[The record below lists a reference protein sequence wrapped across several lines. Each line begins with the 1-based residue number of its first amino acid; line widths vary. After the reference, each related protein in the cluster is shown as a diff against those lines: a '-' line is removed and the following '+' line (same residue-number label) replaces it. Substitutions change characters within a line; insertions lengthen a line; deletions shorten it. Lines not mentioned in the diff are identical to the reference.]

1 MSSHS
6 IDNIMSKNSI
16 KNSISNRRNSE
27 TTTRRNSATQR
38 PSISSSGL
46 SNKTDT
52 KELKSEKNI
61 FTDPDSSNAI
71 TLILYMP
78 FDHFNTCELLVYPD
92 WTLEEVFDQVSLNL
106 GLNNNHRKISLYSFV
121 SWENGKYGS
130 SVITDPP
137 VSDDSFF
144 TQKRK
149 SSNTLSFSPEKD
161 QAGLGGS
168 PEFRGGSPEPDQAE
182 NSNFLSSKNL
192 FSRIS
197 NVNILSTNEDTG
209 NDESIPSNMKLNMVA
224 TSYEVLP
231 MTMTVLELESNHL
244 RLCHQAELL
253 LYKQI
258 EVLIIILT

>member
-16 KNSISNRRNSE
+16 KNSISNRRLSE

-38 PSISSSGL
+38 PSISSGGL

-61 FTDPDSSNAI
+61 FSDLDSSNAI
-71 TLILYMP
+71 TLIVYMP

-92 WTLEEVFDQVSLNL
+92 WTLEEVFDQVSLQL

-130 SVITDPP
+130 AIITDPP

-149 SSNTLSFSPEKD
+149 SSNTFSFSPEKD
-161 QAGLGGS
+161 GLGSS
-168 PEFRGGSPEPDQAE
+168 PDRGGSPEPDQTE

-197 NVNILSTNEDTG
+197 NVNVSTNEDTG
-209 NDESIPSNMKLNMVA
+209 NDESIPLNMKLNMVA

-258 EVLIIILT
+258 EVLIIIFT

>member
-1 MSSHS
+1 
-6 IDNIMSKNSI
+6 MSKNSI
-16 KNSISNRRNSE
+16 KNSISNRRLSE

-38 PSISSSGL
+38 PSISSGGL

-61 FTDPDSSNAI
+61 FSDLDSSNAI
-71 TLILYMP
+71 TLIVYMP

-92 WTLEEVFDQVSLNL
+92 WTLEEVFDQVSLQL

-130 SVITDPP
+130 SIITDPP

-149 SSNTLSFSPEKD
+149 SSNTFSFSPEKD
-161 QAGLGGS
+161 GLGSS
-168 PEFRGGSPEPDQAE
+168 PDRSGSPEPDQAE

-197 NVNILSTNEDTG
+197 NVNVSTNEDTG
-209 NDESIPSNMKLNMVA
+209 NDESIPLNMKLNMVA
-224 TSYEVLP
+224 TNYEVLP

-258 EVLIIILT
+258 EVLIIIFT

>member
-1 MSSHS
+1 
-6 IDNIMSKNSI
+6 MSKNSI
-16 KNSISNRRNSE
+16 KNSISNRRLSE

-38 PSISSSGL
+38 PSICSSGGL

-61 FTDPDSSNAI
+61 FSDNDSSNAI
-71 TLILYMP
+71 TLIVYMP

-92 WTLEEVFDQVSLNL
+92 WTLEEVFDQVSLQL

-130 SVITDPP
+130 AIITDPP

-149 SSNTLSFSPEKD
+149 SSNTFSFSPEKD
-161 QAGLGGS
+161 GLGSS
-168 PEFRGGSPEPDQAE
+168 PERFRGGSPEPDQAE

-197 NVNILSTNEDTG
+197 NVNIVSTNEDTG
-209 NDESIPSNMKLNMVA
+209 NDESIPLNMKLNMVA
-224 TSYEVLP
+224 TNYEILP

-253 LYKQI
+253 LNKQI
-258 EVLIIILT
+258 EVLIIIIIT